1 MSNSPFI
8 GATEKLHI
16 RSMDSDVHAECIAQ
30 YNPKELSID
39 KKVPWSKHSYTNKT
53 QAKDGRGH
61 IAYEFTGAEGRT
73 VSVTLTFDTF
83 GSSPSPAQDVVA
95 QVAELEKM
103 AAVKDP
109 SSPDENKRRPP
120 LCLVVWGKSL
130 PSFTCVITQLTTKY
144 TVFSA
149 AGYPLRAECTVLLQ
163 EADTLSTKD
172 AESPGPDAGAGAAG
186 NGGTGST
193 QAGTGA
199 GSGAGGTQ
207 A

>member
-1 MSNSPFI
+1 MNQFI
-8 GATEKLHI
+8 AATEKLELH
-16 RSMDSDVHAECIAQ
+16 SDEVPGKAHCIAQ
-30 YNPKELSID
+30 YNPSTLTID
-39 KKVPWSKHSYTNKT
+39 KKVPWQKHSYTNKT

-73 VSVTLTFDTF
+73 VSVELTFDTF
-83 GSSPSPAQDVVA
+83 GSTPAPTKDVVA

-103 AAVKDP
+103 AAVMDP

-144 TVFSA
+144 TVFNKD
-149 AGYPLRAECTVLLQ
+149 GYPLRAVCTVVLQ

-172 AESPGPDAGAGAAG
+172 AESSAPDAGAGAG
-186 NGGTGST
+186 N
-193 QAGTGA
+193 TGA
-199 GSGAGGTQ
+199 APATGTHT
-207 A
+207 